1 MTIDDHGNESLNP
14 AAANALRA
22 LQRDEPPPPHL
33 YANVARGLRARRLMR
48 GRPRWSVSLVSAA
61 AGLAAGLVIG
71 FFGARQSG
79 SFTAESQATTRDP
92 SFALFLMASDTV
104 RYPASLSEMDR
115 VELYRA
121 WARRLAAAGQLSF
134 GEELV
139 PRRYAVDRMAT
150 REAGQDGSMDG
161 MFVVQAPSAD
171 SAMALAGTL
180 PHVQYGGTVIVQEI
194 ARR

>member
-33 YANVARGLRARRLMR
+33 YANVARGLRARRLMQ
-48 GRPRWSVSLVSAA
+48 GRPWSRMPFAWAV
-61 AGLAAGLVIG
+61 AGLAAGLALG
-71 FFGARQSG
+71 FLGAQVPG
-79 SFTAESQATTRDP
+79 SASVESRAASADP
-92 SFALFLMASDTV
+92 SFALFLMSSDTV
-104 RYPASLSEMDR
+104 RYPAALSEMDR

-139 PRRYAVDRMAT
+139 PLRYAVDRAAA
-150 REAGQDGSMDG
+150 REAGKDGSVDG
-161 MFVVQAPSAD
+161 MFVVNAPSAD
-171 SAMALAGTL
+171 SAMTLAATL
-180 PHVQYGGTVIVQEI
+180 PHVQYGGTVVVQEI